1 MAPPTGPR
9 ASSHASRS
17 SLRGTRGG
25 GVGKRRGTP
34 RTDRDGDISMDSAS
48 AGNPPT
54 GSTAHSTRGNRG
66 SKGGR
71 GARSSTRLAQNVRN
85 FVSEQDGTVRN
96 VKSHP
101 NKVTLKIHGLKDSKA
116 ASNSDGG
123 LRSLLDFLER
133 KSSKDRPIALGRGV
147 IRGDHVWLKVNPA
160 DAPHLLRLNGFT
172 YAGATLTIEETS
184 DPIPGP
190 GNQSIDGPE
199 PKPSETKDKLLAVLA
214 SRYNVEQKLLDLSA
228 LGADQ
233 TLITM
238 GAFETKALA
247 EKSFKALMRLTATNY
262 HNAAEKEASI
272 QAVTIANNDIHD
284 VGEVYTLATTLPR
297 LRRLDLSG
305 NKLEDMSKL
314 SKWRHEFRR
323 LEELHMVGNPVAS
336 SQQYPAQVIDWFPSL
351 QILDGHRVRSPEEA
365 AEALKA
371 WFPTPLPCLP
381 SNLRDGGNNVAS
393 TFLRGFFTM
402 YDHDRPALALQ
413 FYDDDSAF
421 SLMTSTTEPAERSY
435 HNYSRNLE
443 SIGLR
448 NPSAH
453 QRLFT
458 GSNLIAELW
467 ARLPATRHPSLD
479 LTEEWQIDCHTF
491 PSLADPTGQ
500 GLAMGL
506 AINVYS
512 RFEEIDPTQQ
522 LPGTRKF
529 SRSFIL
535 GPSKPG
541 APHPYRVISDELT
554 LRAWEPQQ
562 TPPVVVQAPA
572 AVAPVP
578 TPAVAVQPPILD
590 DATRAQMI
598 EELSRQTGM
607 TAEYS
612 RLCLAG
618 AADWNFDLAL
628 KSFQE
633 KRGELP
639 PEAFARPA

>member
-9 ASSHASRS
+9 ASSHGSRP

-34 RTDRDGDISMDSAS
+34 RTDRDGDVSMDTVSPD
-48 AGNPPT
+48 NPPS
-54 GSTAHSTRGNRG
+54 GSAAHSGRGSRA

-71 GARSSTRLAQNVRN
+71 GGRSSTRLAQNVRN

-96 VKSHP
+96 VKQP
-101 NKVTLKIHGLKDSKA
+101 NKVTLKIRGLKDSKA
-116 ASNSDGG
+116 ASNPDGG

-133 KSSKDRPIALGRGV
+133 KSSKERPITLGRGA

-184 DPIPGP
+184 EPMPGP
-190 GNQSIDGPE
+190 GDQSAHGAE
-199 PKPSETKDKLLAVLA
+199 PKPSDTKDKLLGVLA
-214 SRYNVEQKLLDLSA
+214 TRYNAEQKLLDLSA

-233 TLITM
+233 TLVSM

-262 HNAAEKEASI
+262 QSAAEKDASI

-284 VGEVYTLATTLPR
+284 VGEVFALATTLPR
-297 LRRLDLSG
+297 LRRLDISG
-305 NKLEDMSKL
+305 NRLEDMSKL
-314 SKWRHEFRR
+314 SKWRHEFRL
-323 LEELHMVGNPVAS
+323 LEELHMVGNPVTS
-336 SQQYPAQVIDWFPSL
+336 SQNYPAQVVEWFPSL
-351 QILDGHRVRSPEEA
+351 QILDGHRVRTPEEA

-371 WFPTPLPCLP
+371 WFPTPLPYLP

-393 TFLRGFFTM
+393 TFLRSFFTL
-402 YDHDRPALALQ
+402 YDQDRPALVRQ
-413 FYDDDSAF
+413 FYDDESAF
-421 SLMTSTTEPAERSY
+421 SLNLGTESSPSSY
-435 HNYSRNLE
+435 QNYSRNLE
-443 SIGLR
+443 TIGFR

-479 LTEEWQIDCHTF
+479 LADEWQIDCHTF

-506 AINVYS
+506 AITVYS
-512 RFEEIDPTQQ
+512 RFEEMDPTQQ
-522 LPGTRKF
+522 FPGTRKF

-541 APHPYRVISDELT
+541 APHPYRVISDQLT
-554 LRAWEPQQ
+554 LRDRISQQ
-562 TPPVVVQAPA
+562 TPAVTAQAPVVPTQL
-572 AVAPVP
+572 PV
-578 TPAVAVQPPILD
+578 LD
-590 DATRAQMI
+590 DAIRAQMI

-618 AADWNFDLAL
+618 VADWNFEMAL
-628 KSFQE
+628 RSFQE
-633 KRGELP
+633 KRAELP
-639 PEAFARPA
+639 PEAFTHHPA